1 MSYASSNP
9 ILLKASDIHFKG
21 IKNAKKFRKTFKS
34 QFLNSSYLVS
44 RDFQDRIP
52 ILPDIIIPDRKPIHG
67 RAVLMKTRTL
77 PMIKVNE
84 PESEIKSQ
92 IYHYEPQSSDKIFM
106 PLSNSVIS
114 MEKLIKTSVKK
125 IKLQSLLP
133 PEHKKSSVEEVR
145 IEITNCD
152 DTTYNSPTIIN
163 TMPNN
168 YLFPQIR
175 SPSSMHLQN
184 SSSRITLSPVASR
197 SSSVIDRKEQNED
210 PFFYANLLKNL
221 NFSSF
226 NCILEGLVEPHNNTF
241 PYYVRVMKIISKVKP
256 KEKKII
262 YKKPKCYNQCNCN
275 TINYSEQNEKYQNP
289 QRKIVKVPNL
299 DDVKKYIPGLKCIK
313 LDPQPVIYEDYIIV
327 LNFEG
332 VLGSHISEICIKP
345 GTLKNI
351 KKLGE
356 FFRIVLILQ
365 TTDEKMMAIMSI
377 FQGLGINLS
386 GVYLRKD
393 VYKNIQLSKLL
404 DYSLIYED
412 FSIQDPERQVVI
424 IASHRYME
432 DIESNPSVV
441 ISSKSGLSYKL
452 NIERS
457 PLPCDIYKNPP
468 VTILMPNYQIK
479 STSDILK
486 KLLIQMEFI
495 GKFEYHKNLLNF
507 RNMLISP
514 NYIVVRSMV
523 IHEILAE
530 FFGVNRKRAL
540 KTMMQIK
547 DSHSKYAAYCKL
559 HDKHLVRYFDTFYE
573 NIFVIN

>member
-1 MSYASSNP
+1 MSYASPNP
-9 ILLKASDIHFKG
+9 ILLKASAIHFKG

-44 RDFQDRIP
+44 RDFQDRMP

-77 PMIKVNE
+77 PMIKSNE
-84 PESEIKSQ
+84 PESEMKSQ
-92 IYHYEPQSSDKIFM
+92 IYRYEPQSSDKIFM

-125 IKLQSLLP
+125 IKLQALLP
-133 PEHKKSSVEEVR
+133 PEHKKSAAEEIR
-145 IEITNCD
+145 IEITSCD
-152 DTTYNSPTIIN
+152 DTAYNNPTTIN
-163 TMPNN
+163 TIPNN
-168 YLFPQIR
+168 YLYPQIR
-175 SPSSMHLQN
+175 SPSSVHLPN
-184 SSSRITLSPVASR
+184 SSSRMALSPVASR
-197 SSSVIDRKEQNED
+197 SSSVVDRKEQNED

-241 PYYVRVMKIISKVKP
+241 PYYVRVMKIISKIKS
-256 KEKKII
+256 KDKKVI
-262 YKKPKCYNQCNCN
+262 YKKPKSYNECNCN
-275 TINYSEQNEKYQNP
+275 TTNYSEQRENHQKP
-289 QRKIVKVPNL
+289 QGKIVKVPSL
-299 DDVKKYIPGLKCIK
+299 EDVRKFIPGLMCIK
-313 LDPQPVIYEDYIIV
+313 LEPQAVNYEDYIIV

-356 FFRIVLILQ
+356 FFRIVLVLQ
-365 TTDEKMMAIMSI
+365 TTDEKIIAIMSI
-377 FQGLGINLS
+377 FEGLDIHLS

-404 DYSLIYED
+404 DYSQIYED
-412 FSIQDPERQVVI
+412 FSIEDPERQVLI
-424 IASHRYME
+424 IASHRYLE
-432 DIESNPSVV
+432 DIDDNPSAV
-441 ISSKSGLSYKL
+441 ISSKAGLSHKL
-452 NIERS
+452 HIERS
-457 PLPCDIYKNPP
+457 PLPCDAYKQPP

-479 STSDILK
+479 SSSDILK
-486 KLLIQMEFI
+486 KLLMEMEFI
-495 GKFEYHKNLLNF
+495 GRFEYRKHLLSF
-507 RNMLISP
+507 RNMFASP
-514 NYIVVRSMV
+514 NYIVVRSMI
-523 IHEILAE
+523 IHEILAD

-540 KTMMQIK
+540 KAMMQMK
-547 DSHSKYAAYCKL
+547 NSHSKHAAYCKL
-559 HDKHLVRYFDTFYE
+559 HEKHLIRYFDTFYE